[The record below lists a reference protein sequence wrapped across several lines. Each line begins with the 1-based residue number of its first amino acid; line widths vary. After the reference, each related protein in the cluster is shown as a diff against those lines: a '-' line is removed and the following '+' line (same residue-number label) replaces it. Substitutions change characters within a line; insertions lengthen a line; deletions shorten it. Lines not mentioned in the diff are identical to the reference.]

1 MLKFYILTNEVFM
14 EEKIKIER
22 LKKEKNAIIL
32 AHYYQ
37 KDEIQE
43 VADFVGDSL
52 ALSIEA
58 SKTDADIIVFCG
70 VKFMA
75 ETAKILSPNKKVLLP
90 VFGAGCPLADMA
102 TQENVL
108 KMKNEIGKASIVSYV
123 NTNVDVKM
131 ISDICCTS
139 ANAINVVKSL
149 DSEKIL
155 FVPDKHLGAYVKQ
168 NVKDKEIYLFDGYC
182 SVHDSFTKKDI
193 QDLLKLHPNAKVCV
207 HPESPLEVIELAD
220 FVGSTAGII
229 NYCKQSNAKEFIIA
243 TEKGIVFELKR
254 QAPDKTFYTLGTKA
268 VCANMKKTM
277 LKDVVNA
284 LENEV
289 HEITLSN
296 DQIQKAKK
304 PIERMIQIKRQ

>member
-1 MLKFYILTNEVFM
+1 MDNKLK
-14 EEKIKIER
+14 EKIHA
-22 LKKEKNAIIL
+22 LKTNKNAVIL

-37 KDEIQE
+37 RDEVQE

-58 SKTDADIIVFCG
+58 SKTNAKIIVFCG

-75 ETAKILSPNKKVLLP
+75 ETAKILSPQKKVLLP
-90 VFGAGCPLADMA
+90 VSNAGCPLADMA
-102 TQENVL
+102 TSENVL
-108 KMKNEIGKASIVSYV
+108 KIKQEIGDVSIVSYV

-149 DSEKIL
+149 ESEKIL
-155 FVPDKHLGAYVKQ
+155 FVPDKHLGAYVK
-168 NVKDKEIYLFDGYC
+168 KDVRDKQIYLFDGYC
-182 SVHDSFTKKDI
+182 LVHDSFLKQDI
-193 QDLLKLHPNAKVCV
+193 ESLLVLHKYAKVCV
-207 HPESPLEVIELAD
+207 HPESPMDVIELAD

-229 NYCKQSNAKEFIIA
+229 KYCKESNAKEFIIA
-243 TEKGIVFELKR
+243 TESGIVCELKK
-254 QAPDKTFYTLGTKA
+254 QAPDKDFYTLGSKA
-268 VCANMKKTM
+268 VCVNMKKTT

-289 HEITLSN
+289 HEINLT
-296 DQIQKAKK
+296 DEQIQKAKK
-304 PIERMIQIKRQ
+304 PIERMIEIKRQ